1 LICNES
7 TLPDAA
13 AATVSHGAQWLFN
26 LSNDGWFRDNYLVQL
41 HFSNV
46 RLRAVET
53 RKDIAINSNNGT
65 SGLVSAS
72 GRIDL
77 SDLVTI
83 HPNGVLTIAV
93 KYPNWPIYVCL
104 IVSLTILIINK
115 TKLP

>member
-1 LICNES
+1 M
-7 TLPDAA
+7 
-13 AATVSHGAQWLFN
+13 
-26 LSNDGWFRDNYLVQL
+26 
-41 HFSNV
+41 

-72 GRIDL
+72 GRVDL
-77 SDLVTI
+77 SDLVYI

-93 KYPNWPIYVCL
+93 KCPNWPIYLCGL
-104 IVSLTILIINK
+104 VSLAIIIINK